1 MPFAEL
7 TVTGAATRLEGPL
20 LFLERTVRVGLNSAV
35 EVIGADGV
43 ARTGRVALVDDDR
56 MVVEVLES
64 TSGLGLGDTRVR
76 VHDAPLTFGV
86 GPGMLGRV
94 FNSIGLP
101 VDGGPPIPAHEFL
114 PVSGWSINPASRAL
128 PRDFIE
134 TGISTIDLMN
144 SLVRGQKLPIFSG
157 GGLPHDRMAT
167 EVAQRA
173 RLIGEAGGGFAVV
186 FVGIGV
192 SHDTADAFRHAMEE
206 TGAIS
211 RTVMFLNRADE
222 PSAQR
227 LLTPRY
233 ALTAAEYLAFVQ
245 GLHVLVV
252 MTDMTNYCEALR
264 EVSASHGEV
273 PSRKG
278 YPGYMYSD
286 LASIYERA
294 GCIRGLPGTLTQLPI
309 LTMPADDIGHPI
321 PDLTG
326 YITEGQIVLDRE
338 LDRRGIYPPV
348 RVLPSLSRLMSS
360 GTGKGYARGP
370 SGARQPAVRR
380 LRARHPGARTGERD
394 GRGGPDRGRPAVP
407 GLRRP
412 VRGTHRQAGYG
423 TDARGEHA
431 HRLGAAAHAA
441 GGRADAAVARAD
453 RALPQACLNAPSP
466 RPASP
471 SSNSATSGGW
481 CARGTRCS
489 TRSGCCSPPRS
500 WPGCGATAGC
510 GWAGSTRSRRR
521 GRRSPPRW
529 RAMASTA

>member
-192 SHDTADAFRHAMEE
+192 SHDTADAFRRAMEE

-360 GTGKGYARGP
+360 GTGKGYTHEDH
-370 SGARQPAVRR
+370 PA
-380 LRARHPGARTGERD
+380 LANQ
-394 GRGGPDRGRPAVP
+394 
-407 GLRRP
+407 LF
-412 VRGTHRQAGYG
+412 
-423 TDARGEHA
+423 
-431 HRLGAAAHAA
+431 AAY
-441 GGRADAAVARAD
+441 ARATRVRVLASVMGEEGLTAVD
-453 RALPQACLNAPSP
+453 RLFLAFGDLFEGRIVRQETGRTLEESMRIGWELLRTLP
-466 RPASP
+466 
-471 SSNSATSGGW
+471 ATEL
-481 CARGTRCS
+481 TRL
-489 TRSGCCSPPRS
+489 
-500 WPGCGATAGC
+500 
-510 GWAGSTRSRRR
+510 SRAQIERYLKH
-521 GRRSPPRW
+521 
-529 RAMASTA
+529 A